1 MNPERDPLFRIIVV
15 TMLTVVIIALVF
27 VLGIRQNPAAVTGE
41 RTATLVTNASTT
53 AGGYTPVTRDFV
65 ITTVPLLVHEQTA
78 TFDYLAKDFGKKGIL
93 NGKEVWGF
101 SPSSLTVY
109 QGDTVHVTLVNP
121 SGDDH
126 TFTLPNV
133 SFDLHVKAQS
143 TASGSFVVPLT
154 GPFTF
159 VCTIAEH
166 SPYMSGQLVVLP
178 DSDAPQS

>member
-15 TMLTVVIIALVF
+15 TMLTVVVIALVF
-27 VLGIRQNPAAVTGE
+27 VLGIRQNLPTGSG
-41 RTATLVTNASTT
+41 RQTT
-53 AGGYTPVTRDFV
+53 ALVSAVSTKSTYTPVTRNFI
-65 ITTVPLLVHEQTA
+65 ITTVPLLVHEQTG
-78 TFDYLAKDFGKKGIL
+78 TFDYLGKDFGKKGIL
-93 NGKEVWGF
+93 KDKEVWAF
-101 SPSSLTVY
+101 SPSNLTVY
-109 QGDTVHVTLVNP
+109 EGDTVRITVVNP

-126 TFTLPNV
+126 TFTLSSV
-133 SFDLHVKAQS
+133 GFDLYVKAQS
-143 TASGSFVVPLT
+143 KASGSFVVPKT

>member
-15 TMLTVVIIALVF
+15 TMLTVVVIALVF
-27 VLGIRQNPAAVTGE
+27 VLGIRQNLPAGGGRQTAALVSAV
-41 RTATLVTNASTT
+41 STT
-53 AGGYTPVTRDFV
+53 STYRPVIRNFI
-65 ITTVPLLVHEQTA
+65 ITTVPLLVHEQTG
-78 TFDYLAKDFGKKGIL
+78 TFDYLGKDFGKKGIL
-93 NGKEVWGF
+93 RDKEVWAF

-109 QGDTVHVTLVNP
+109 EGDTVRITVVNP

-126 TFTLPNV
+126 TFTLSSV
-133 SFDLHVKAQS
+133 GFDLYVKAQS
-143 TASGSFVVPLT
+143 KASGSFVVPKT

>member
-15 TMLTVVIIALVF
+15 TMLTVVVIALVF
-27 VLGIRQNPAAVTGE
+27 VLGIRQNPPAGGGGQ
-41 RTATLVTNASTT
+41 RTALVSRVSTT
-53 AGGYTPVTRDFV
+53 TSTYTPVTRDFI
-65 ITTVPLLVHEQTA
+65 ITTVPLLVHEQTG
-78 TFDYLAKDFGKKGIL
+78 TFDYLGKDFGKKGIL
-93 NGKEVWGF
+93 RDKEVWAF

-109 QGDTVHVTLVNP
+109 EGDTVHITVVNP

-126 TFTLPNV
+126 TFTLSSV
-133 SFDLHVKAQS
+133 GFDLYVKAQS
-143 TASGSFVVPLT
+143 KASGSFVVPRS

-178 DSDAPQS
+178 DGDAPQS